1 MRYSL
6 FGLIVV
12 FGGPLAQ
19 LVNGD
24 QWVLGGGS
32 DVQWGDVV
40 SIRSQIDENSIP
52 GSIQI
57 RGFTPDQNIIT
68 SLEWVYGKPN
78 DVVSEGGAALWDNTA
93 FRSGDALNIVDGDG
107 ETSTMDLFKAAGQD
121 QDGRA
126 FILDFGSRVPADSL
140 VFYPRQTGASANGRP
155 YSEDYVRKHTVFM
168 SDGLSYVNEQPLYSL
183 LRDVPVN
190 SNSIFSMKFPQQFI
204 RFIRLRVGSRNPFEI
219 AEIEMYGN
227 GFVPRATYISK
238 VIDLGSV
245 SNYGVISW
253 AERALELENDRLI
266 ELEDQGMTS
275 LSVRMKTGLDNS
287 PLVHFKKV
295 VDPETRIV
303 SQVVVSESEYD
314 GLSVGDKGD
323 IENDTENWSAWSLPL
338 VSGERIPL
346 PSPRPFFQLQIVME
360 SESVTQTLRLD
371 SLVVQHSVPP
381 ASAVVGEISLVDD
394 PDPSAEIGVIE
405 KDDVVVLSSIDGGEE
420 VRFAYDVR
428 ATIASRDENG
438 FDAIR
443 IDTPTP
449 TEFESLYMGQ
459 PLKEV
464 DPDLVKVDK
473 DGIEVVFTSNRI
485 DYSNNVPLRIIFKG
499 STVIFGT
506 IFSGTVWDTQSEILG
521 QPVLEGDANYEVRTN
536 SLRVALSRSSVGEIV
551 RAIDYSPKIFTPNGD
566 GLNDRMQ
573 ISYTV
578 IQISEPKPVN
588 VEVYDLAGRR
598 VRILADRDQIG
609 GIYSEEWDGRDD
621 LGKMVPPGNYLVLL
635 KVNSG
640 IGTFERVGLVGVA
653 Y

>member
-140 VFYPRQTGASANGRP
+140 VFYPRQTGASVNGRP

-303 SQVVVSESEYD
+303 SQVVVSESEFD

-551 RAIDYSPKIFTPNGD
+551 RAIEYFPKILTPNGD

>member
-1 MRYSL
+1 M
-6 FGLIVV
+6 
-12 FGGPLAQ
+12 AQ

-93 FRSGDALNIVDGDG
+93 FRRGDALNNVDGDG
-107 ETSTMDLFKAAGQD
+107 ETSPMDLFKAAGQD

-449 TEFESLYMGQ
+449 TEFEGLYMGQ

-473 DGIEVVFTSNRI
+473 DGIQVVFTSNRI

-588 VEVYDLAGRR
+588 VEVYDLAGKR

-621 LGKMVPPGNYLVLL
+621 SGKMVPPGNYLVLL

>member
-551 RAIDYSPKIFTPNGD
+551 RAIEYFPKILTPNGD

-621 LGKMVPPGNYLVLL
+621 SGKMVPPGNYLVLL

>member
-303 SQVVVSESEYD
+303 SQVVVSESEFD

-588 VEVYDLAGRR
+588 VEVYDLAGKR

-621 LGKMVPPGNYLVLL
+621 SGKMVPPGNYLVLL

>member
-266 ELEDQGMTS
+266 ELEDQ
-275 LSVRMKTGLDNS
+275 
-287 PLVHFKKV
+287 
-295 VDPETRIV
+295 
-303 SQVVVSESEYD
+303 
-314 GLSVGDKGD
+314 
-323 IENDTENWSAWSLPL
+323 
-338 VSGERIPL
+338 
-346 PSPRPFFQLQIVME
+346 
-360 SESVTQTLRLD
+360 
-371 SLVVQHSVPP
+371 
-381 ASAVVGEISLVDD
+381 
-394 PDPSAEIGVIE
+394 
-405 KDDVVVLSSIDGGEE
+405 
-420 VRFAYDVR
+420 
-428 ATIASRDENG
+428 
-438 FDAIR
+438 
-443 IDTPTP
+443 
-449 TEFESLYMGQ
+449 
-459 PLKEV
+459 
-464 DPDLVKVDK
+464 
-473 DGIEVVFTSNRI
+473 
-485 DYSNNVPLRIIFKG
+485 
-499 STVIFGT
+499 
-506 IFSGTVWDTQSEILG
+506 
-521 QPVLEGDANYEVRTN
+521 
-536 SLRVALSRSSVGEIV
+536 
-551 RAIDYSPKIFTPNGD
+551 
-566 GLNDRMQ
+566 
-573 ISYTV
+573 
-578 IQISEPKPVN
+578 
-588 VEVYDLAGRR
+588 
-598 VRILADRDQIG
+598 
-609 GIYSEEWDGRDD
+609 
-621 LGKMVPPGNYLVLL
+621 
-635 KVNSG
+635 
-640 IGTFERVGLVGVA
+640 
-653 Y
+653 

>member
-588 VEVYDLAGRR
+588 VEVYDLAGKR

-621 LGKMVPPGNYLVLL
+621 SGKMVPPGNYLVLL